1 MIDINFHKKDLD
13 SLQKKLSL
21 KGSDINLQE
30 LMLSVEQK
38 NSLQVDLDDLKNK
51 KNLISKEIGILAKK
65 NEDISDLKKQ
75 SEEISNSITT
85 IQNEYDDLN
94 TQINA
99 VLLNIPNI
107 PDDDVPQGDDES
119 ANLEINKNIF
129 KQNND
134 GLDHTEIGQRLGL
147 LDFEAANKL
156 TGSRFV
162 VLKGKLAELQRAL
175 ITFMLDE
182 AKNNGFEEV
191 YVPYIVNA
199 ESLIGTGQLPK
210 FEEDQFKINA
220 DRYLIP
226 TAEVP
231 LTNLYRNEVLDES
244 NLPIKVTA
252 HTPCFRAE
260 AGSYGK
266 DTKGMI
272 RQHQFEKVEIVMVV
286 EPKDSDK
293 ALNELVKYATT
304 ILDKLEI
311 SYRNV
316 VLCTGDL
323 GFSAAK
329 TVDIEVWLPSQNCFR
344 EISSCSNFRDFQSRR
359 MNFKIKSEKN
369 KYFPHTLNGSALAV
383 GRTLLAILENNY
395 ENGVGVHIP
404 KVLRDYLDFDLIE
417 EKNK

>member
-13 SLQKKLSL
+13 SLQNKLSL

-30 LMLSVEQK
+30 LMLSIEQK

-107 PDDDVPQGDDES
+107 PDDDVPKGDDES

-175 ITFMLDE
+175 ITFMLNE

>member
-13 SLQKKLSL
+13 SLQNKLSL

-30 LMLSVEQK
+30 LMLSIEQK

-65 NEDISDLKKQ
+65 NENISDLKKQ

-175 ITFMLDE
+175 ISFMLNE

-286 EPKDSDK
+286 EPKDSDT

>member
-30 LMLSVEQK
+30 LMLSIEQK

-175 ITFMLDE
+175 ITFMLNE

-231 LTNLYRNEVLDES
+231 LTNLYRSEVLNES

>member
-13 SLQKKLSL
+13 SLQNKLSL

-30 LMLSVEQK
+30 LMLSIEQK

-65 NEDISDLKKQ
+65 DEDISDLKKQ

-85 IQNEYDDLN
+85 IQNEYDDLS

-175 ITFMLDE
+175 ITFMLNE

>member
-13 SLQKKLSL
+13 LLQKKLSL

-30 LMLSVEQK
+30 LMLSIEQK

-75 SEEISNSITT
+75 SEEISNSIST

-383 GRTLLAILENNY
+383 GRTLLSILENNY

>member
-13 SLQKKLSL
+13 SLQNKLSL

-30 LMLSVEQK
+30 LMLSIEQK

-175 ITFMLDE
+175 ITFMLNE

-395 ENGVGVHIP
+395 ENGVGVHVP

>member
-21 KGSDINLQE
+21 KGSDIDLHE
-30 LMLSVEQK
+30 LMLSIEQK

-51 KNLISKEIGILAKK
+51 KNRMSKEIGILAKK

-75 SEEISNSITT
+75 SEEISNSITK
-85 IQNEYDDLN
+85 IQNEYDDLSA
-94 TQINA
+94 QINV

-119 ANLEINKNIF
+119 ANLEINTNIF
-129 KQNND
+129 KQNRD

-175 ITFMLDE
+175 ITFMLNE

-244 NLPIKVTA
+244 NLPVKITA

-323 GFSAAK
+323 GFSASK

-404 KVLRDYLDFDLIE
+404 KVLRNYLDFDLIE

>member
-30 LMLSVEQK
+30 LMLSSEQK

-75 SEEISNSITT
+75 SEEISNSITK

-175 ITFMLDE
+175 ITFMLNE

-383 GRTLLAILENNY
+383 GRTLLAIL
-395 ENGVGVHIP
+395 
-404 KVLRDYLDFDLIE
+404 
-417 EKNK
+417 

>member
-13 SLQKKLSL
+13 SLQNKLSL

-30 LMLSVEQK
+30 LMLSIEQK

-175 ITFMLDE
+175 ITFMLNE

>member
-21 KGSDINLQE
+21 KGSDVDLHE
-30 LMLSVEQK
+30 LMLAVEQK

-65 NEDISDLKKQ
+65 DEDISDLKKQ
-75 SEEISNSITT
+75 SEEISNSITK
-85 IQNEYDDLN
+85 IQNEYDDLSA
-94 TQINA
+94 QINV

-119 ANLEINKNIF
+119 ANLEINTNIF
-129 KQNND
+129 KQNRD

-175 ITFMLDE
+175 ITFMLNE

-244 NLPIKVTA
+244 NLPVKITA

-323 GFSAAK
+323 GFSASK

-404 KVLRDYLDFDLIE
+404 KVLRNYLDFDLIE

>member
-30 LMLSVEQK
+30 LMLSIEQK

-175 ITFMLDE
+175 ITFMLNE

-383 GRTLLAILENNY
+383 GRTLLSILENNY